1 MPVRLPGS
9 TERNVSIPVSRLIHF
24 WESAELSLTAVTGEV
39 GTYTRPNVSS
49 APDSLGVGGTKAN
62 DQPRWH
68 WVDLDG
74 DGVRETPS
82 LELGGTSELIR
93 WDYLALPNVA
103 LTGLIEFV
111 EGGAIAVVN
120 AGVCYIGND
129 GATGARLV
137 VRSTGTQY
145 QIVHNNGAAA
155 VTSTMAGTAPVVG
168 QRVRLRWEL
177 FASGS
182 VRIHQSIGSAA
193 ETSAVASGTLTPA
206 AAWGDTRLRLGSIG
220 TANLGANRFVSDRIA
235 HGSGVARD
243 TLAGIR

>member
-24 WESAELSLTAVTGEV
+24 WESAELSLNAVTGEV
-39 GTYTRPNVSS
+39 ATYTRPNVSS
-49 APDSLGVGGTKAN
+49 SPDSLGVSGTKAN

-68 WVDLDG
+68 WFDVDG
-74 DGVRETPS
+74 DGTNETPT
-82 LELGGTSELIR
+82 LEMGGTSELIR
-93 WDYLALPNVA
+93 WDYLARPTVP

-111 EGGAIAVVN
+111 ESGAIAVVN
-120 AGVCYIGND
+120 AGVVYIGND

-137 VRSTGTQY
+137 VRSNGSQY
-145 QIVHNNGAAA
+145 QVVHNNGVSG

-168 QRVRLRWEL
+168 QRVRLRFEL

-220 TANLGANRFVSDRIA
+220 TGNLGVNRFVSCRIA

-243 TLAGIR
+243 TLVGIR